1 MVDTITLIG
10 TLNAIGAM
18 YGPIMPVI
26 NASGINATI
35 IVNVDISNAPRISLI
50 APTICCFLLPF
61 LFKKRLILSMPVI
74 GSSTNKPNDKISANN
89 VTRLMV

>member
-1 MVDTITLIG
+1 MVETITLIG

-35 IVNVDISNAPRISLI
+35 MVNVDINSATRISLM
-50 APTICCFLLPF
+50 ASTMRCFLSPLWV
-61 LFKKRLILSMPVI
+61 KKRLMLSIPVI
-74 GSSTNKPNDKISANN
+74 GSSTNKPKERISANS
-89 VTRLMV
+89 VTRLIV